1 MWDFVFNGKSGP
13 RYLQIADALERDI
26 LSGEISPGHRLMT
39 HRDLARATGVTVST
53 ATRAYAEVEKR
64 GLIKT
69 MVGRGTFVTA
79 TPPAIVH
86 DGGAGSIIELGV
98 AMPLAMEEPSIRAV
112 LQKVAAGEDVDALV
126 KCYSPFGYAHHREIA
141 ARWLR
146 RSGVD
151 VTADSL
157 LITAGHQHSLYSIF
171 STFFRATDKI
181 AVDQLTNPGL
191 KLLALQAGFELRG
204 VRMDDDGM
212 VPEELE
218 ALCAANAIKG
228 IYVTGG
234 IQNPSA
240 RQVPPK
246 RRDALAKVIERHN
259 LILIE
264 DSSFFL
270 HKNEGASS
278 IAAMLP
284 ENSIFLS
291 SFSSALY
298 SGLRVAFV
306 HAAPRFHN
314 RLAQAI
320 VENIWTV
327 APLCVALAC
336 ECIANG
342 TADRAIKQKQRE
354 IARRVTLVR
363 DTLAGFDVSCS
374 EQSIYAWIR
383 LPDSWNSRDFEYL
396 AERSGVRVLA
406 ADKLAVAGAAAPNA
420 VRLAITGPPD
430 MVSLK
435 RGLGILASLL
445 KREGG
450 IINPIW

>member
-1 MWDFVFNGKSGP
+1 MWDFTFTDKGGP
-13 RYLQIADALERDI
+13 RYRQIADALEKDI
-26 LSGEISPGHRLMT
+26 LSGELFPGHRLMT

-79 TPPAIVH
+79 VTPAIIH
-86 DGGAGSIIELGV
+86 DGEMGSPIELGV
-98 AMPLAMEEPSIRAV
+98 VMPLALEEPCIRPV
-112 LQKVAAGEDVDALV
+112 LQKIMAEEDVDALV
-126 KCYSPFGYAHHREIA
+126 KRYSPFGYAHHREIA

-151 VTADSL
+151 VTAESL
-157 LITAGHQHSLYSIF
+157 LITAGHQHGLYSIF
-171 STFFRATDKI
+171 YTLFGPTDKI
-181 AVDQLTNPGL
+181 AVDLLTNPGL
-191 KLLALQAGFELRG
+191 KLLALQAGFDLRG
-204 VRMDDDGM
+204 VRMDADGM
-212 VPEELE
+212 IPEELD
-218 ALCAANAIKG
+218 ALCAANEIKG

-246 RRDALAKVIERHN
+246 RRDALAKVIERHR
-259 LILIE
+259 LIMVE

-270 HKNEGASS
+270 HGNEGASA
-278 IAAMLP
+278 ITAMLP

-291 SFSSALY
+291 SFSSTLY

-306 HAAPRFHN
+306 HAAPRFHS
-314 RLAQAI
+314 RLAQTI

-342 TADRAIKQKQRE
+342 LADRAIEQKRKE
-354 IARRVTLVR
+354 IARRVSMVR

-406 ADKLAVAGAAAPNA
+406 ADKLAVAGAVAPNA
-420 VRLAITGPPD
+420 IRLAVTGPPD
-430 MVSLK
+430 MASLK
-435 RGLGILASLL
+435 RGLSILASLL

-450 IINPIW
+450 SISPIW

>member
-1 MWDFVFNGKSGP
+1 MWDFAFTEKGGP

-26 LSGEISPGHRLMT
+26 LSGELFPGHRLMT
-39 HRDLARATGVTVST
+39 HRNLAKVTGVTVST
-53 ATRAYAEVEKR
+53 VTRAYAEAEKR

-79 TPPAIVH
+79 ITPASIY
-86 DGGAGSIIELGV
+86 DGGMGSTIELGV
-98 AMPLAMEEPSIRAV
+98 PMPLALEEPSIRPV
-112 LQKVAAGEDVDALV
+112 LQKVMAEEDVDALV
-126 KCYSPFGYAHHREIA
+126 KRYSPFGYAHHREIA

-171 STFFRATDKI
+171 YTLFGPTDKI
-181 AVDQLTNPGL
+181 AVDQLTTPGL
-191 KLLALQAGFELRG
+191 KLLALQAGFDLKG
-204 VRMDDDGM
+204 VRMDADGM
-212 VPEELE
+212 VPEELD
-218 ALCAANAIKG
+218 ALCTTNEIKG

-234 IQNPSA
+234 MQNPSA

-259 LILIE
+259 LILVE

-270 HKNEGASS
+270 HENAMSA

-284 ENSIFLS
+284 EKSVFLS
-291 SFSSALY
+291 SFSAILY

-327 APLCVALAC
+327 APLSVALAC
-336 ECIANG
+336 ECIATG
-342 TADRAIKQKQRE
+342 LADRVIEQKRRE
-354 IARRVTLVR
+354 TARRVSLVR
-363 DTLAGFDVSCS
+363 DTLAEFDVSCA
-374 EQSIYAWIR
+374 EQSIYAWIQ
-383 LPDSWNSRDFEYL
+383 LPNSWNSRDFEYL
-396 AERSGVRVLA
+396 AERSGVRVLTA
-406 ADKLAVAGAAAPNA
+406 EKLAVAGTVAPNA
-420 VRLAITGPPD
+420 IRLAVTGPPD
-430 MVSLK
+430 MASLK

-445 KREGG
+445 RREGG
-450 IINPIW
+450 IITPIW

>member
-1 MWDFVFNGKSGP
+1 MWDFTFTEKGGP

-26 LSGEISPGHRLMT
+26 LSGELYPGHRLMT
-39 HRDLARATGVTVST
+39 HRNLAQATGVTVST

-69 MVGRGTFVTA
+69 MVGSGTFVTA
-79 TPPAIVH
+79 ITPASIY
-86 DGGAGSIIELGV
+86 GGGMDSMIELGV
-98 AMPLAMEEPSIRAV
+98 PMPLALEEPSIRPV
-112 LQKVAAGEDVDALV
+112 LQKVMAEEDVDALV
-126 KCYSPFGYAHHREIA
+126 KRYSPFGYAHHREIA

-171 STFFRATDKI
+171 YTFFGATDKI
-181 AVDQLTNPGL
+181 AVDQMTTPGL
-191 KLLALQAGFELRG
+191 KLLALQAGLDLKG
-204 VRMDDDGM
+204 VRMDADGM
-212 VPEELE
+212 VPEELD
-218 ALCAANAIKG
+218 ALCAANEIKG

-234 IQNPSA
+234 MQNPSA

-246 RRDALAKVIERHN
+246 RRDALAKVVERHN
-259 LILIE
+259 LILVE

-270 HKNEGASS
+270 YENAASA

-284 ENSIFLS
+284 EKSIFLS
-291 SFSSALY
+291 SFSAALY

-306 HAAPRFHN
+306 HTAPQFHN

-342 TADRAIKQKQRE
+342 VADKAIEQKRRE
-354 IARRVTLVR
+354 IARRVGLVR
-363 DTLAGFDVSCS
+363 ETLAGFDVSCS
-374 EQSIYAWIR
+374 EQSMYAWIW
-383 LPDSWNSRDFEYL
+383 LPNSWNSRDFEHL

-406 ADKLAVAGAAAPNA
+406 ADKLTVTGAVAPNA
-420 VRLAITGPPD
+420 IRLAVTGPPD
-430 MVSLK
+430 MASLK
-435 RGLGILASLL
+435 RGLGILISLL

-450 IINPIW
+450 IVNHIW